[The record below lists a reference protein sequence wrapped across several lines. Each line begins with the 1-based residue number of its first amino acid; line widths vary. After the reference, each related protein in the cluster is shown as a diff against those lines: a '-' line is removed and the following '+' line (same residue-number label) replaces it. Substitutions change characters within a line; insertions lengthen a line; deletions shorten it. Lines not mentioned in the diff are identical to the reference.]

1 MYKKFVLHDI
11 SFRKLVSTTVHS
23 RHYDALKITQ
33 QHSTQLNII
42 FNQNSALSNF
52 YLIFLSIFHF
62 KIQTTQNKQ
71 FGGRDKR
78 KVRTLV
84 RAENGL
90 ENSYLDFYK
99 ILIVETEKL
108 PD

>member
-1 MYKKFVLHDI
+1 MLFI
-11 SFRKLVSTTVHS
+11 
-23 RHYDALKITQ
+23 
-33 QHSTQLNII
+33 
-42 FNQNSALSNF
+42 QNSVLSTF

-62 KIQTTQNKQ
+62 KIRTTQSKQ

-90 ENSYLDFYK
+90 ENSYWDFYK
-99 ILIVETEKL
+99 ILIGETEKL